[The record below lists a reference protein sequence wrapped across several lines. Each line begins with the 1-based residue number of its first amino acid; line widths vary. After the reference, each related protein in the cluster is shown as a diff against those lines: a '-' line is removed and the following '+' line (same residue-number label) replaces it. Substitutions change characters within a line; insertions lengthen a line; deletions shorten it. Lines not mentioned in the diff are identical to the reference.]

1 MDKLCA
7 ARVEIDQIDREMARL
22 FARRMTAVEEV
33 ASYKKEHGL
42 AVLDA
47 AREEEVVA
55 KNKTLLPREAVAF
68 ADLYED
74 FLRHNMAL
82 SRAWQQRILGRDAV
96 AYQGVQG
103 AFSHIALT
111 RLFPY
116 ARAVAQP
123 TWDGVVDAVE
133 RGEAAYGVLPFE
145 NSHAGDVSEVLDLC
159 FAHEAICVSAMYDL
173 PISQNLLGLSGA
185 SLADVKTV
193 VSHPQALSQSAK
205 FIRSLGLAA
214 ESCPNTAM
222 AAQRVAESGDQTLA
236 AIAARETADLY
247 GLSVLASDVN
257 ESADNTTRFIC
268 IGRELPKSGNRFSV
282 LFTVAHEAGSLAR
295 VIEAIGGL
303 GYNME
308 CIKSRPMPHRR
319 WEYYFYTEMVGS
331 PSDALLN
338 AMHGVCRTV
347 RILGV
352 YAR

>member
-145 NSHAGDVSEVLDLC
+145 NSHAGDVSEVLDQLRR
-159 FAHEAICVSAMYDL
+159 AGMEA
-173 PISQNLLGLSGA
+173 
-185 SLADVKTV
+185 
-193 VSHPQALSQSAK
+193 AL
-205 FIRSLGLAA
+205 
-214 ESCPNTAM
+214 
-222 AAQRVAESGDQTLA
+222 V
-236 AIAARETADLY
+236 
-247 GLSVLASDVN
+247 
-257 ESADNTTRFIC
+257 
-268 IGRELPKSGNRFSV
+268 
-282 LFTVAHEAGSLAR
+282 
-295 VIEAIGGL
+295 
-303 GYNME
+303 
-308 CIKSRPMPHRR
+308 
-319 WEYYFYTEMVGS
+319 
-331 PSDALLN
+331 
-338 AMHGVCRTV
+338 
-347 RILGV
+347 
-352 YAR
+352 